1 MPLERQMPPTT
12 TTTTTITSS
21 STTLTTTATATT
33 ASPPP
38 HQVLQIQRMKVKSS
52 AAAAAAA
59 KRHSATS
66 ATANNNEPVPN
77 ALVMV
82 GMLFVGLLVA
92 LLVMAFFAYAP
103 LLCAS
108 WLGIVYVVGL
118 YLSTESNWWWHDA
131 QEFENR
137 FWTFTA
143 FMFSAALLYIK
154 DSPFAVGRWNST
166 LGMFLVFFFTAG
178 VHFLDRFIHRKEIS
192 RKPRLNPV
200 RLAVCMVVYQEDGR
214 LD

>member
-1 MPLERQMPPTT
+1 MMKPQ
-12 TTTTTITSS
+12 S
-21 STTLTTTATATT
+21 
-33 ASPPP
+33 ASAVLPPPP
-38 HQVLQIQRMKVKSS
+38 HQVLQIQRMKVKVSG
-52 AAAAAAA
+52 A
-59 KRHSATS
+59 KRQSAS
-66 ATANNNEPVPN
+66 STASNNEPVPN

-82 GMLFVGLLVA
+82 WMLFAGLLVA

-143 FMFSAALLYIK
+143 FMFSSALLYIK
-154 DSPFAVGRWNST
+154 DSPLAIGRWNAS
-166 LGMFLVFFFTAG
+166 LGMLLVLSFTAS

-192 RKPRLNPV
+192 RRPRLNPV
-200 RLAVCMVVYQEDGR
+200 CTTVLLYSLLSSHAVD
-214 LD
+214 